1 MEDELTRTP
10 YDLVVTTT
18 TYGGIP
24 EACRRLAAEA
34 VTDLW
39 RDPPP
44 DERVDRRFLRVLAWD
59 GMIDERFVDEPLH
72 VQLGVDEMVIG
83 GHVVDRLAPAGTP
96 VVLVPG
102 SGMPVKQWPAA
113 RWELLASA
121 LRTAGHPV
129 LVAGRP
135 DQPRIAGT
143 VRLPPGDLRALASQL
158 AAVGVRGGLV
168 VGPDTGP
175 VRLAVATGTPAVVLF
190 GPTAASRY
198 GADPALAVSL
208 QGLPGCE
215 IRRPTSI
222 AEQECWWSAH
232 CPLTGAAPA
241 CMARPFRGAGAL
253 RSHCHPRARVTR
265 SPVDP
270 QDVCCHRAIRTS
282 DSEGADVTATQ
293 DAVEADRALKAK
305 HRAMWALGDYPAVV
319 DDLVGVLG
327 PILVE
332 AAGVRA
338 GDRVLDVGSG
348 SGNAAIPAAL
358 AGAQVIASDLTPELF
373 ERGRQ
378 AAEQRGAT
386 LEWREADAE
395 NLPFGD
401 AEFDVVLSC
410 VGVMFAPHHQASADE
425 LVRVCRPGGTIGL
438 LSWTPRGLHRADVRN
453 DEAIRA
459 AASAR
464 CSTAAAVGQ
473 RGARPRAARRPG
485 DRCRGSPADP
495 EGRALRRARGVPRL
509 LQGQLRADHR
519 RLSATSPTTPT
530 GSRHW
535 TATSPTSLAG
545 STPATAGPSWS
556 GSTCSSLPSAA
567 RCGDV
572 TGRRGTGSPRTPHR

>member
-1 MEDELTRTP
+1 VKEKRQILVVELLGGFGDVLLVLPAIHALARSHPDAEVCVLTFAPGHVLLRRDPLVAHAVPTSDHSDGAPLRAVEEELTRTP

-83 GHVVDRLAPAGTP
+83 GHVVDRLAPTGSP
-96 VVLVPG
+96 VVFVPG
-102 SGMPVKQWPAA
+102 SGMPVKQWPAP

-135 DQPRIAGT
+135 DLPRIAGT
-143 VRLPPGDLRALASQL
+143 VRLPPGDLRALAAQL

-241 CMARPFRGAGAL
+241 CMDDLSVEQVLSA
-253 RSHCHPRARVTR
+253 
-265 SPVDP
+265 
-270 QDVCCHRAIRTS
+270 
-282 DSEGADVTATQ
+282 VTATL
-293 DAVEADRALKAK
+293 A
-305 HRAMWALGDYPAVV
+305 PA
-319 DDLVGVLG
+319 
-327 PILVE
+327 
-332 AAGVRA
+332 
-338 GDRVLDVGSG
+338 
-348 SGNAAIPAAL
+348 
-358 AGAQVIASDLTPELF
+358 
-373 ERGRQ
+373 
-378 AAEQRGAT
+378 
-386 LEWREADAE
+386 
-395 NLPFGD
+395 
-401 AEFDVVLSC
+401 
-410 VGVMFAPHHQASADE
+410 
-425 LVRVCRPGGTIGL
+425 
-438 LSWTPRGLHRADVRN
+438 
-453 DEAIRA
+453 
-459 AASAR
+459 
-464 CSTAAAVGQ
+464 
-473 RGARPRAARRPG
+473 
-485 DRCRGSPADP
+485 
-495 EGRALRRARGVPRL
+495 
-509 LQGQLRADHR
+509 
-519 RLSATSPTTPT
+519 
-530 GSRHW
+530 
-535 TATSPTSLAG
+535 
-545 STPATAGPSWS
+545 
-556 GSTCSSLPSAA
+556 
-567 RCGDV
+567 
-572 TGRRGTGSPRTPHR
+572 